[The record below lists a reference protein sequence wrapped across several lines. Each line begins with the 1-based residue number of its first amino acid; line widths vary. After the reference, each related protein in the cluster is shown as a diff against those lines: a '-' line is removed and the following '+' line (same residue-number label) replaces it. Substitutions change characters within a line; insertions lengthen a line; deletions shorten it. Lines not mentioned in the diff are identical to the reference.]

1 MKRECRPGVI
11 YRFQFFIVNM
21 NNREKFYG
29 CKSPEY
35 AEVKIVE
42 EWFAPKN
49 DVVCSYK
56 YTAYFGDCDRG
67 FYCFRNWWNYI
78 DASVELRL
86 YLKVE
91 GEWEGV
97 VYKHINKDKV
107 DDTEDVLKI
116 ASELLG
122 RDINNWD
129 MFV

>member
-1 MKRECRPGVI
+1 MQARSNIPVP
-11 YRFQFFIVNM
+11 FFIVNM
-21 NNREKFYG
+21 NNRDKFYG
-29 CKSPEY
+29 CKSPED

-91 GEWEGV
+91 GKWEGV